1 MANLMSRT
9 LLPSTRDT
17 RLLLVKWVIAL
28 LVPLLVFTFAW
39 SGEAAVNEILLG
51 FFMRTSQIGSRYDF
65 STLIGASIFF
75 LLLYGALAA
84 LTGYA
89 VAADSGKQN
98 PILLWISMRSEEH
111 TSELQSPDHRVC

>member
-51 FFMRTSQIGSRYDF
+51 FFMRTSQSGGRYDF

-75 LLLYGALAA
+75 LLLYGAPAA
-84 LTGYA
+84 LTVYA
-89 VAADSGKQN
+89 GAAHRGKQD
-98 PILLWISMRSEEH
+98 PILWWISMDGFIGVADPPGS
-111 TSELQSPDHRVC
+111 SAGD